1 MRLKEYLKDCD
12 RVYHAT
18 LDPKSSGVVRIHL
31 VPPEKP
37 KPQIP
42 WLVILNGYSVLP
54 LESAWAVLLK
64 EFLEALN
71 KRGNKP
77 LDEGEIDETVK
88 ETLAAVKKLFPSV
101 PLKMLRADFGNIVKT
116 LREIAAGNEPP
127 VFIGYKTLASYA
139 KYMSAPHRMDLM
151 VTPASK
157 NGRWNCNLKCAFCY
171 CAGEP
176 TADASYELST
186 DEWKKIID
194 YCRYARIPALTFTG
208 GEPTLR
214 KDLPELIA
222 YAEWFVT
229 RLNTNGLL
237 LTEELCKKFYD
248 ASLDSVQITLY
259 SADPEIHN
267 ALVGADGFEK
277 TVQGIKNAKAAGLD
291 VSINTPLCYL
301 NRDYLKTIEFAMSLG
316 VRYFSC
322 SGLIPSGGALKKR
335 EDMRALTKDEITE
348 IVISAKKFAYV
359 KDFAEISFTSPG
371 WIDEQVL
378 KKNGMVVPA
387 CGACLSNMAIA
398 PNGDVIPCQS
408 WLDGEILGNMLT
420 DTWRSIWNGELCKSI
435 RKRACESKNTCLLKN
450 ENK

>member
-1 MRLKEYLKDCD
+1 MRLKDYLKDCD

-18 LDPKSSGVVRIHL
+18 LDPKSAGVVRIHL

-37 KPQIP
+37 KPPIP

-54 LESAWAVLLK
+54 LQSAWAVLLK
-64 EFLEALN
+64 EFLETLN

-77 LDEGEIDETVK
+77 LTDDEISETVK
-88 ETLAAVKKLFPSV
+88 ETLAAVKKLFPGV
-101 PLKMLRADFGNIVKT
+101 PLKMLREDLGNVVKT

-127 VFIGYKTLASYA
+127 VVIGYKTLASYA

-176 TADASYELST
+176 EADASYELST

-194 YCRYARIPALTFTG
+194 VCRCARIPALTFTG

-237 LTEELCKKFYD
+237 LTEELCKRLYD

-277 TVQGIKNAKAAGLD
+277 TVQGIKNAKNAGLD

-316 VRYFSC
+316 VMYFSC
-322 SGLIPSGGALKKR
+322 SGLIPSGGALKER
-335 EDMRALTKDEITE
+335 EDMRALTENEITE
-348 IVISAKKFAYV
+348 LVVSAKKFAV
-359 KDFAEISFTSPG
+359 ENGHAEVSFTSPG
-371 WIDEQVL
+371 WIDERVL

-387 CGACLSNMAIA
+387 CGACLSNMAVA

-408 WLDGEILGNMLT
+408 WLGGETPGNMLT
-420 DTWRSIWNGELCKSI
+420 DTWKSIWNGELCKSV
-435 RKRACESKNTCLLKN
+435 RKRACESSNVCLLKN
-450 ENK
+450 EKR